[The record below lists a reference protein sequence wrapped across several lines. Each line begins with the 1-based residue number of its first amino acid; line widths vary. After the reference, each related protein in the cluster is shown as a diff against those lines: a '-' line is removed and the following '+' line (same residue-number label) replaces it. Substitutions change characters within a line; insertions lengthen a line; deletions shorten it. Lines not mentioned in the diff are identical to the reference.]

1 MSAVTAP
8 PWPRAQRSASRVSAM
23 LSAPPEQ
30 AMARRGLVSKGAK
43 GTISA
48 ANSDVSSG
56 FTARAPVPSSMG
68 LAARLLLFRRRPLL
82 DRGGRG
88 REVAVEARKG
98 GAGVR
103 LLAEIGE
110 RHAEL
115 QQIVHRLAV
124 LGIFLI
130 ALGEG
135 DGGVV
140 PILAHI
146 IGLAQPVLRVAGE
159 RILGIFRHEGAQR
172 LFRVGIIGALQQ
184 AEGVVVLILR
194 RGGGGGGGRR
204 RGRRIGRARG
214 IAGRQRAENT
224 AARAHPTS
232 RG

>member
-23 LSAPPEQ
+23 LSAPPEH
-30 AMARRGLVSKGAK
+30 ATARRGLVSKGAK
-43 GTISA
+43 GAMSVA
-48 ANSDVSSG
+48 HSDVWSG

-103 LLAEIGE
+103 LLAEIGK
-110 RHAEL
+110 RHAEF

-130 ALGEG
+130 ALGRG
-135 DGGVV
+135 YGGVFR
-140 PILAHI
+140 ILAHI
-146 IGLAQPVLRVAGE
+146 AG
-159 RILGIFRHEGAQR
+159 
-172 LFRVGIIGALQQ
+172 
-184 AEGVVVLILR
+184 
-194 RGGGGGGGRR
+194 
-204 RGRRIGRARG
+204 
-214 IAGRQRAENT
+214 
-224 AARAHPTS
+224 HP
-232 RG
+232 